1 MEQKYNLWNNKQYN
15 SITSHVM
22 SYHTN
27 SGKLVCALSYTQV
40 ISNCDT
46 NNKKTN
52 KKKTKKQ
59 SSNFTNK
66 IDPQFFLMYRYA
78 FIQSNCT
85 YNVLVNSPKL
95 YPSEN
100 IFN

>member
-27 SGKLVCALSYTQV
+27 SGKLVCALSYI

-66 IDPQFFLMYRYA
+66 FNPQFF
-78 FIQSNCT
+78 
-85 YNVLVNSPKL
+85 
-95 YPSEN
+95 
-100 IFN
+100 